1 LKPPRYLLTELRLL
15 SLIGGRCGRRNNVAD
30 GARTKDGDGVKITG
44 ARSADITHL
53 ALSRPKIERQYE
65 WKTNGNTA
73 KIFDT

>member
-1 LKPPRYLLTELRLL
+1 MVVATMSLT
-15 SLIGGRCGRRNNVAD
+15 
-30 GARTKDGDGVKITG
+30 ARGEGVKITG